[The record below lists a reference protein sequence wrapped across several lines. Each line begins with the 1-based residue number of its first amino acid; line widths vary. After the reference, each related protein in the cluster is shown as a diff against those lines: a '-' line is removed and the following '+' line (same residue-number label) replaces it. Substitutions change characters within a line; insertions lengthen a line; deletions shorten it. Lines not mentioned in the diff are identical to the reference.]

1 MFGLTT
7 EGQYFV
13 VALRL
18 LVPLLILRKPLLG
31 GVLAMLLDGADVM
44 IVELF
49 RQGGM
54 GPRYHQLDKVLD
66 LYYLGL
72 EFVISLRWTERL
84 DRTTSIVLFVYRMIG
99 VALFEL
105 TGIRIML
112 FLFPNLFENWFLFCV
127 ARARFFSPYRLD
139 TWGRVAV
146 VLGLLYIPKLP
157 QEYLLHYA
165 EAMPWDWFKR
175 NVLYR

>member
-7 EGQYFV
+7 EGQYIA

-31 GVLAMLLDGADVM
+31 GVLALLLDGGDVI

-49 RQGGM
+49 GPGGM
-54 GPRYHQLDKVLD
+54 GPRYHQLDKLLD

-72 EFVISLRWTERL
+72 EFFVSLRWTEVLARK
-84 DRTTSIVLFVYRMIG
+84 TSIALFVFRVAG
-99 VALFEL
+99 VVLFEL
-105 TGIRIML
+105 TQIRLML

-127 ARARFFSPYRLD
+127 ARDRFFPRFRLES
-139 TWGRVAV
+139 WGRVAV
-146 VLGLLYIPKLP
+146 VLGLLYIPKFP

-175 NVLYR
+175 NVL

>member
-31 GVLAMLLDGADVM
+31 GVLALLLDGADVI

-49 RQGGM
+49 GPGGM
-54 GPRYHQLDKVLD
+54 GPQYHQLDKVLD

-72 EFVISLRWTERL
+72 EFFVSLHWSEVLARK
-84 DRTTSIVLFVYRMIG
+84 TSIALFVFRLAG
-99 VALFEL
+99 VVLFEL
-105 TGIRIML
+105 TSLRLML
-112 FLFPNLFENWFLFCV
+112 FLFPNLFENWFLFCA
-127 ARARFFSPYRLD
+127 ARDRFFPRFRLKS
-139 TWGRVAV
+139 WGRVAV
-146 VLGLLYIPKLP
+146 VLGLLYIPKFP

-175 NVLYR
+175 NVL